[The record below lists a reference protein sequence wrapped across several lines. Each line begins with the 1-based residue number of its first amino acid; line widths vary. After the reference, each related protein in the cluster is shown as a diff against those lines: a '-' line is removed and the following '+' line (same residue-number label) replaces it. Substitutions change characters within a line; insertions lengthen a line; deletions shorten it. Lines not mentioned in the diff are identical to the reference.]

1 MSLPGIASLALLIRA
16 ALLIKEKEKRVSGA
30 AAAAAARSASLL
42 RGWLLSYVMAA
53 PVPWLNV
60 VVIPPA
66 AARVVF
72 TVAFC

>member
-16 ALLIKEKEKRVSGA
+16 ALLIKEIKEKRVSG
-30 AAAAAARSASLL
+30 AAAAARSASLL